1 MQWHSTWLALHIL
14 SFPYFVSAVRVHDD
28 LGIAEPGCGP
38 CDQLC
43 RKPHPSLQSIF
54 VAPDRLRAVTAEDGR
69 SATRYVVRSDHEDI
83 EALCSK
89 DLDLCN
95 ATLVPYVD
103 ALDPLNMSRLEIYV
117 DPILEVQL
125 RWLGKHRA
133 WLCRID
139 DDVSKECVC
148 QLTGHETHSS
158 VLERFGALLPKTMGL
173 RLTEAQLNLERR
185 CPEPSIL
192 DGLCSTLLF
201 LLLLIGA
208 LTLEALLAL
217 RHEFSGASRRSGAP
231 DGEEAAAF
239 EWPEDAVKV
248 QSPSQNFFTGLGW
261 SGGFVGCLVT
271 LQTVT
276 LSYVEKTDVPEQVD
290 WAIMFFP
297 CFLAVLGSY
306 RLMKLLCKKQLTHFC
321 LKRGVLLLDPA
332 PSTRIDVML
341 LALLGLYGLLV
352 LGCSFANPQAMV
364 VVALLGPFWTLL
376 KALRTASDLEE
387 QLKEVEVKS
396 KLWRTDLP
404 QVTVLSWSSL
414 LRSFRAG
421 DGNITKAHIVP
432 SDDGMPEDHFE
443 DFSFRDLAWHR
454 AAIWHQEG
462 SSMGF
467 WVLPSWAA
475 LVAAFLAMSLL
486 QGTLYACSRGQLK
499 DLQLVTDLH
508 SLTFKPY
515 QQRYVVHMDTSF
527 TQVALLATGKISATR
542 WISLQQ
548 PASPGPSRA
557 PIRKLLEDES
567 FASEEI
573 QLSQALIPRVSTVQI
588 QGLRPWLEPSEVH
601 VRFSPLR
608 TLPFW
613 VEVKGADFH
622 ALVPWS
628 TIPGSIISLP
638 PGVAEI
644 DLTVTLVDFYLG
656 LPIRESDSSAHS
668 SSLWTVFEA
677 KEHTNNETCHS
688 RCNDHPQCLTSFLG
702 VGGCYFAYNNQS
714 FPGDGPIQGL
724 TPSTLRRLAGRLDG
738 CIAKTPTN
746 GNGGAGPCGHCQAEH
761 HVLQFRRVHPDWQGR
776 SARLS
781 LALELDVGE
790 QHFDAESG
798 TLELHQGRPAASD
811 AVVLLRGEA
820 AANATLP
827 AVEATLSCEVSVDS
841 EGNVLATVGQYDPFN
856 YSSLHLLVMPVV
868 LDQAFFAEW
877 EDHAAVLT
885 PSEVAMYK
893 FSQAKRCAKSNFLQR
908 RYAVCSSASAPLK
921 DRPIRVALSPWT
933 GLEEPV
939 TFSISLRAEPPS
951 KRSER
956 SERSSLWPP
965 ARPQELKVSFKGVDG
980 PAAWAAQRY
989 GCALLQMPNVANE
1002 SVAASADALCTLKDC
1017 PGTCKLL
1024 KKGLGHGFSWIS
1036 GVGMKSNRPLLSPE
1050 AIVQAMVCFQGSQCQ
1065 VPGWE
1070 YSPPDLRLK
1079 FTGARL
1085 TPGTLVRRL
1094 GAFLDDTGV
1103 EFLEQFQVEPA
1114 TEQLQDRV
1122 SKKVQGSESIDLMG
1136 LDSVR
1141 AKYYAV
1147 HGVHRP
1153 VPTLPTQKA
1162 KPKEEV
1168 NDEFYRDVAEAVW
1181 HVPALSSRFLVAAAQ
1196 LGVKMPRQLLMALIN
1211 KGGALPTSLAA
1222 EVHEAFQRVKLL
1234 KVHLHDA
1241 AQLKD
1246 VAKALQ
1252 LARNLTTLRVQ
1263 RRLCGTK
1270 ITACPAFFLVMI
1282 DFWTQK
1288 AVQVHR
1294 TEFSGNIW
1302 PTGQWVVTVSWSL
1315 VTCTA
1320 CGKWA
1325 TDPGHHWPE
1334 LCPHLGRL
1342 KSLTVSGFSLHEE
1355 ICLGESLKTLDLGS
1369 NQISTL
1375 PTDIFQNLTSLT
1387 QLRLTNNQLS
1397 TLPASIFSQL
1407 PLLQECHLDKNKL
1420 TFLPETI
1427 FSNQTLL
1434 EDLNLQNNQ
1443 LSLGKM
1449 SEMLNSLRVLYLGKN
1464 HLSSLPPKIFK
1475 HLQNL
1480 NKLHLQENQLRSLPM
1495 LKDLSNLHEVDIHEN
1510 PLPQA
1515 EVEKLKKELPSLR
1528 FLRSEYSE

>member
-1 MQWHSTWLALHIL
+1 MECQRTTSRTSASVTSHGTVRPSGTRRAQAWAFGSCRALGAERNGTST
-14 SFPYFVSAVRVHDD
+14 
-28 LGIAEPGCGP
+28 
-38 CDQLC
+38 
-43 RKPHPSLQSIF
+43 
-54 VAPDRLRAVTAEDGR
+54 
-69 SATRYVVRSDHEDI
+69 
-83 EALCSK
+83 
-89 DLDLCN
+89 
-95 ATLVPYVD
+95 
-103 ALDPLNMSRLEIYV
+103 
-117 DPILEVQL
+117 
-125 RWLGKHRA
+125 
-133 WLCRID
+133 
-139 DDVSKECVC
+139 
-148 QLTGHETHSS
+148 
-158 VLERFGALLPKTMGL
+158 RFGL
-173 RLTEAQLNLERR
+173 
-185 CPEPSIL
+185 
-192 DGLCSTLLF
+192 
-201 LLLLIGA
+201 
-208 LTLEALLAL
+208 
-217 RHEFSGASRRSGAP
+217 
-231 DGEEAAAF
+231 
-239 EWPEDAVKV
+239 
-248 QSPSQNFFTGLGW
+248 
-261 SGGFVGCLVT
+261 
-271 LQTVT
+271 
-276 LSYVEKTDVPEQVD
+276 
-290 WAIMFFP
+290 
-297 CFLAVLGSY
+297 
-306 RLMKLLCKKQLTHFC
+306 
-321 LKRGVLLLDPA
+321 
-332 PSTRIDVML
+332 
-341 LALLGLYGLLV
+341 
-352 LGCSFANPQAMV
+352 
-364 VVALLGPFWTLL
+364 
-376 KALRTASDLEE
+376 
-387 QLKEVEVKS
+387 
-396 KLWRTDLP
+396 
-404 QVTVLSWSSL
+404 
-414 LRSFRAG
+414 
-421 DGNITKAHIVP
+421 
-432 SDDGMPEDHFE
+432 
-443 DFSFRDLAWHR
+443 
-454 AAIWHQEG
+454 
-462 SSMGF
+462 
-467 WVLPSWAA
+467 WAA

-702 VGGCYFAYNNQS
+702 VGCYFAYNNQS

-921 DRPIRVALSPWT
+921 DWLSDRHERQDRPIRVALSPWT

-1050 AIVQAMVCFQGSQCQ
+1050 AIVQAM
-1065 VPGWE
+1065 
-1070 YSPPDLRLK
+1070 DLRLK

-1252 LARNLTTLRVQ
+1252 LARNLTTLRV
-1263 RRLCGTK
+1263 
-1270 ITACPAFFLVMI
+1270 
-1282 DFWTQK
+1282 
-1288 AVQVHR
+1288 
-1294 TEFSGNIW
+1294 
-1302 PTGQWVVTVSWSL
+1302 
-1315 VTCTA
+1315 TCTA

-1375 PTDIFQNLTSLT
+1375 PTESWLCSC
-1387 QLRLTNNQLS
+1387 RLCLGEDEG
-1397 TLPASIFSQL
+1397 FS
-1407 PLLQECHLDKNKL
+1407 
-1420 TFLPETI
+1420 
-1427 FSNQTLL
+1427 
-1434 EDLNLQNNQ
+1434 
-1443 LSLGKM
+1443 
-1449 SEMLNSLRVLYLGKN
+1449 
-1464 HLSSLPPKIFK
+1464 
-1475 HLQNL
+1475 
-1480 NKLHLQENQLRSLPM
+1480 
-1495 LKDLSNLHEVDIHEN
+1495 
-1510 PLPQA
+1510 
-1515 EVEKLKKELPSLR
+1515 
-1528 FLRSEYSE
+1528 